1 MKRVF
6 ILDDNE
12 ELLEIMTR
20 LLKKEFEVMC
30 STETDHI
37 DERIISFKPDILI
50 LDHTIGEVNSG
61 DIIGKL
67 KIADPHFGA
76 PVILFSAHPQLEN
89 IMTTVGANGFI
100 DKPSDISHI
109 RNYIREKLNMHPE
122 NINE

>member
-20 LLKKEFEVMC
+20 LLKKDFEVMC

-37 DERIISFKPDILI
+37 DERIITFKPDILI
-50 LDHTIGEVNSG
+50 LDHTIGEINSG

-67 KIADPHFGA
+67 KVSDPSFGA

-89 IMTTVGANGFI
+89 IMNAVGADGFI

-109 RNYIREKLNMHPE
+109 RNYIRQKLEMKQEE
-122 NINE
+122 NE